1 MNSWIHP
8 QTNILARNTT
18 NYKHKLNSTPT
29 SQTPTKSRKSYTL
42 LHITTNIKFQY
53 LASASAF
60 LILALAGPIKVPPQR
75 VSNFQLSCD
84 GTSGA
89 ECNEAKKPKPTVN
102 GTEAHYWLPHPH
114 HHGSATT
121 TATFTR
127 PTENLPPKTITIS
140 PGTTPEAGSFIWK
153 RVRESVRRISK

>member
-1 MNSWIHP
+1 M
-8 QTNILARNTT
+8 
-18 NYKHKLNSTPT
+18 
-29 SQTPTKSRKSYTL
+29 
-42 LHITTNIKFQY
+42 KFQY
-53 LASASAF
+53 LATASTF
-60 LILALAGPIKVPPQR
+60 LALIIADPFNVTRQG
-75 VSNFQLSCD
+75 VSNFQLSCN

-89 ECNEAKKPKPTVN
+89 ECNEAQKPKPTVD
-102 GTEAHYWLPHPH
+102 GTLAHYRLPHPH

-153 RVRESVRRISK
+153 